1 MATVASEKQT
11 IGETLGP
18 TMGRRR
24 AATGGAPTAR
34 FQRVFSPTMP
44 KLLFVTVKTP
54 EVLNKEGK
62 VRFPGSEIA
71 EERLREAGW
80 DVDIV
85 DPTWPKPLDAAK
97 EGGYDAI
104 LVSTY
109 KAVPRSRDAAS
120 MLSRMQP
127 TPVYTVG
134 VLQKDEA
141 FRTMAPDVGVLK
153 GVKELP
159 LP

>member
-1 MATVASEKQT
+1 
-11 IGETLGP
+11 
-18 TMGRRR
+18 
-24 AATGGAPTAR
+24 
-34 FQRVFSPTMP
+34 MP

-62 VRFPGSEIA
+62 VRFPGSEVA
-71 EERLREAGW
+71 EQRLKEAGW
-80 DVDIV
+80 DVDIIE
-85 DPTWPKPLDAAK
+85 PLWPKPYEVAK
-97 EGGYDAI
+97 DGAYDAI

-120 MLSRMQP
+120 MLARMQE

-134 VLQKDEA
+134 VLQKDDA
-141 FRTMAPDVGVLK
+141 FRTMAPTVGVLR
-153 GVKELP
+153 GLKELP